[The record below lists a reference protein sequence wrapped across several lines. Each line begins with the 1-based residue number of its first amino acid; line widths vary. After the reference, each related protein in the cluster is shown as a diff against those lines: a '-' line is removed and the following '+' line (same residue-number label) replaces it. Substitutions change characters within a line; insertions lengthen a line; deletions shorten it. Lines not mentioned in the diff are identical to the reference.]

1 MVTVCYDCAADEFTN
16 ADDEKYFFTCFK
28 DLENADKDAATKVI
42 AGAAAIAS
50 SLFLMAWV

>member
-16 ADDEKYFFTCFK
+16 ADGEKYFFTCFK

-50 SLFLMAWV
+50 SLFLMA